1 MPAERISRGLVPE
14 RRNRSTHFALRCP
27 APFRYSPDGITVTA
41 RSGQV
46 IAIEGRHISQII
58 KTKRMTTQ
66 KPRVIHIP
74 ESHKLPFPS
83 SKCPL
88 KLFAYHIAIRR
99 GCDVGQPGNLAKSVT
114 VE

>member
-1 MPAERISRGLVPE
+1 
-14 RRNRSTHFALRCP
+14 
-27 APFRYSPDGITVTA
+27 
-41 RSGQV
+41 
-46 IAIEGRHISQII
+46 
-58 KTKRMTTQ
+58 MTTQ